1 MKLKLG
7 DRPLY
12 DAVKLLEE
20 LPPYQEFVEAVI
32 SNHKGDKK
40 KLDAFADKAAAVL
53 ERRKPKPPKPPK
65 SLKAPEPPPAASR
78 KSRR

>member
-20 LPPYQEFVEAVI
+20 LPPYHEFVEAVV
-32 SNHKGDKK
+32 SSHKGDKK
-40 KLDAFADKAAAVL
+40 KLDAFADKATAVL
-53 ERRKPKPPKPPK
+53 ERRKPKPPK